1 MFHSVAITM
10 FQKKL
15 NHYEKRLWF
24 RALGKLVLQAA
35 VEILKRS
42 LRSKVGV
49 TAMYTYIPPLPQNED
64 CLEPQRKLRKR
75 QEEVGLYR
83 YRF

>member
-1 MFHSVAITM
+1 M

-35 VEILKRS
+35 VVILR
-42 LRSKVGV
+42 
-49 TAMYTYIPPLPQNED
+49 
-64 CLEPQRKLRKR
+64 
-75 QEEVGLYR
+75 EV
-83 YRF
+83 